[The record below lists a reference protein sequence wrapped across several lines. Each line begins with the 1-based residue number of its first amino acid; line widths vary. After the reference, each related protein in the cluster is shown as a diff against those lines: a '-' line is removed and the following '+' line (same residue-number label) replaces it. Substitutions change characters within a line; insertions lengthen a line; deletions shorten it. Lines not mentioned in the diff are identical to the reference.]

1 MIQNKNILL
10 YTSSIPNTEL
20 NKAINAFVSALSTK
34 TLERILNNMHEDN
47 SNKQRTLHRTLQK
60 LNNVPKS
67 LIKSQLPNDFVYKNI
82 TLKSP
87 GDIIKFAEMFIV
99 NSEYQKLI
107 KKIKKLRYANNNLE
121 MHKLF
126 QIIHI
131 LKKESYA
138 PLFNITKEQKQ
149 QLNIVY
155 AILKFS
161 YIKNYDLH
169 MKLGSIFMKTF

>member
-10 YTSSIPNTEL
+10 YTSSIPNAEL
-20 NKAINAFVSALSTK
+20 IKAVNAFVSSLSPK
-34 TLERILNNMHEDN
+34 TLERVLNNMHEDN

-60 LNNVPKS
+60 LDNMPKS
-67 LIKSQLPNDFVYKNI
+67 LIKSQFPNNFVYKNI
-82 TLKSP
+82 TLKSTA
-87 GDIIKFAEMFIV
+87 DMIKFAEMFII

-107 KKIKKLRYANNNLE
+107 KKVKKLRYANNNLE

-131 LKKESYA
+131 LKKESYS
-138 PLFNITKEQKQ
+138 PLFSITKEQKQ
-149 QLNIVY
+149 QLNVVY

-161 YIKNYDLH
+161 YIT
-169 MKLGSIFMKTF
+169 SPRVII